1 MTSSIVSKIQE
12 EMPETILSYQ
22 ERFGELTLL
31 AHREKITAL
40 LRFLHDNPEL
50 AFDHITDITA
60 VDFPNEEPRFE
71 VVYQLYSI
79 GKNHRVRVKA
89 RVPEEDCSIDSAT
102 SIWKGANFLER
113 EVYDMMGIT
122 FNHHPDLRR
131 ILMTEDFN
139 EGYPL
144 RKDFPVEGRGWRDS
158 FPFLDEYESGNGRN
172 AQVGP
177 SAR

>member
-1 MTSSIVSKIQE
+1 MSLIVSKIQS
-12 EMPETILSYQ
+12 EMPEAMVSHQ

-31 AHREKITAL
+31 ARREKIGAF
-40 LRFLHDNPEL
+40 LRFLHDAPEL

-79 GKNHRVRVKA
+79 RNNHRVRVKA
-89 RVPEEDCSIDSAT
+89 RVPEDDCTIDSAT

-113 EVYDMMGIT
+113 EVYDMMGVV

-131 ILMTEDFN
+131 ILMTEDYD

-144 RKDFPVEGRGWRDS
+144 RKDFPVEGKGWRDS
-158 FPFLDEYESGNGRN
+158 FPFLEEYEKG
-172 AQVGP
+172 
-177 SAR
+177 